1 MFLGRKIR
9 KKMKPFFV
17 ALSVAVVVS
26 GMPGLAFAAAPEAG
40 AGELSVPLNQDV
52 MDLMGKVGG
61 AAGLLN
67 EVDRCMEE
75 SAKQLTVC
83 VTAPDG
89 TVYVL
94 SDETEI
100 PLFKGVQYVV
110 TVEPQALAVQ
120 MGWTVEKLVFNVES
134 AVSALTVDPLTG
146 QMVFTATRTVV
157 AKAGAVIDN
166 PTWKAINPNAA
177 TQVAVSQ
184 EVVKQAEAREAAAAA
199 ASSDSGSSGGSG
211 GGSSSR
217 PSTPPS
223 ETPGDD
229 GPDKDP
235 APPTTD
241 TDNPGEPSGGD
252 GEDKP
257 GDDSAGSG
265 GDSGSGDGSGSD
277 DGSGDNS
284 GSGGDSGERP
294 ATPSDAERPGGS
306 DGSGNGGNSGE
317 SGSGDTGTGSGG
329 DSGSDDGS
337 GSGGDSGNDD
347 GTGSGGVAT
356 SSNATRVA
364 SGARTTGQSSSG
376 QARATK
382 IVLFVATDDRLK
394 I

>member
-9 KKMKPFFV
+9 KKMKPFFA

-184 EVVKQAEAREAAAAA
+184 EVVKQAEAREAAATA

>member
-9 KKMKPFFV
+9 KKMKPFFA

>member
-9 KKMKPFFV
+9 KKMKPFFA

-52 MDLMGKVGG
+52 MGLMGKVGG

>member
-9 KKMKPFFV
+9 KKMKPFFA

-284 GSGGDSGERP
+284 GSGGNSGERP

>member
-1 MFLGRKIR
+1 
-9 KKMKPFFV
+9 
-17 ALSVAVVVS
+17 
-26 GMPGLAFAAAPEAG
+26 MPGLAFAAAPEAG

>member
-9 KKMKPFFV
+9 KKMKPFFA

-329 DSGSDDGS
+329 D
-337 GSGGDSGNDD
+337 
-347 GTGSGGVAT
+347 
-356 SSNATRVA
+356 
-364 SGARTTGQSSSG
+364 
-376 QARATK
+376 
-382 IVLFVATDDRLK
+382 
-394 I
+394 

>member
-9 KKMKPFFV
+9 KKMKPFFA

-337 GSGGDSGNDD
+337 GPGGDSGNDD